1 MNSLAL
7 DLLALAPVSFY
18 SQSLPFRQQVVAI
31 ILGLGTLSGIIF
43 LVRQRKLREEFAW
56 MWLLTGGAIFLLS
69 VWYDLLIL
77 VTYIIGAGLPTSA
90 LFFCGLLFVVGICLH
105 FSIKLSTMANHV
117 KNLSQ
122 EMAILRSEVNE
133 KQNVLQSADK

>member
-1 MNSLAL
+1 M
-7 DLLALAPVSFY
+7 DLLALAPISFY
-18 SQSLPFRQQVVAI
+18 SQSLPPRQQVVAI

-77 VTYIIGAGLPTSA
+77 VTYLIGAGLPTSA

-122 EMAILRSEVNE
+122 EMAILRSEVGE
-133 KQNVLQSADK
+133 KQNILHPVDK